1 MGACSSPLRGRLGAG
16 VRRALRDGA
25 LPLTPPPP
33 RGQGR
38 NSMSVTILFLGP
50 LRDLA
55 GVPQAEYP
63 APLDWEGLL
72 AAVPPAVAEQLAEP
86 RVHVACAG
94 KVLSDKADLDAQDG
108 DEVALL
114 PPVSGG

>member
-1 MGACSSPLRGRLGAG
+1 
-16 VRRALRDGA
+16 
-25 LPLTPPPP
+25 
-33 RGQGR
+33 
-38 NSMSVTILFLGP
+38 MSVRIVFLGP

-55 GVPQAEYP
+55 GETERVVS
-63 APLDWEGLL
+63 APLDWQGLL
-72 AAVPPAVAEQLAEP
+72 DAVRPEIAAQLSDA

-94 KVLSDKADLDAQDG
+94 QVLTDRTALAAKDG